1 MTHYADG
8 NIDTTLT
15 PPVTQYG
22 ATLGKPEKGN
32 WPRFE
37 GSADPC
43 KPLQRMIITRNEKI
57 KRRTNVVGIFPTE
70 GSLIRLVDSVLSEQH
85 DEWQVCKLSFRYPSG
100 TPLLH
105 PTPAGSSS
113 GQRVREPVVQV
124 IQVCL
129 GDVDPE
135 RLDLGAVGFVR
146 LCLSFRTHSLCRTLC
161 GCGTD
166 RPSVDATVLVST
178 GTCGRTGGCR

>member
-1 MTHYADG
+1 MT
-8 NIDTTLT
+8 
-15 PPVTQYG
+15 
-22 ATLGKPEKGN
+22 
-32 WPRFE
+32 
-37 GSADPC
+37 
-43 KPLQRMIITRNEKI
+43 ITRNEKI

-70 GSLIRLVDSVLSEQH
+70 GSLISLVSSVLSEQH

-135 RLDLGAVGFVR
+135 KAGSRGGRLRWTMSLHSDALSLQNTVR
-146 LCLSFRTHSLCRTLC
+146 LRLRPPLGRRHGPGIYRNLRKNWRMSLTRRSGASWAAQWLPRSYSLQETM
-161 GCGTD
+161 
-166 RPSVDATVLVST
+166 LVWSRSAKRRI
-178 GTCGRTGGCR
+178 GRKS

>member
-1 MTHYADG
+1 MNRHCRRRQRFGGVGWSRTWWSVLTMFTFQVCAREESQRRSFFYVAANISNHDTLRG
-8 NIDTTLT
+8 RQSDIDTTLT

-43 KPLQRMIITRNEKI
+43 KPLQRMTITRNEKI

-70 GSLIRLVDSVLSEQH
+70 GSLIRLVSSVLSEQH

-105 PTPAGSSS
+105 PTPAGSS
-113 GQRVREPVVQV
+113 
-124 IQVCL
+124 
-129 GDVDPE
+129 
-135 RLDLGAVGFVR
+135 
-146 LCLSFRTHSLCRTLC
+146 
-161 GCGTD
+161 
-166 RPSVDATVLVST
+166 
-178 GTCGRTGGCR
+178 